1 MIRETSKLSYNR
13 LKVEGKKLSQEQRI
27 LQILKEKRGGLSL
40 SEISALTGFE
50 KSSVSGRINT
60 LKKNGKVFEGV
71 NKIKCPIT
79 KRTITPIYSF

>member
-1 MIRETSKLSYNR
+1 MVRDTSVIAYGE
-13 LKVEGKKLSQEQRI
+13 LKITGKKQSQEKRI
-27 LQILKEKRGGLSL
+27 LEILKEKGGGLSL

-50 KSSVSGRINT
+50 KSSVSGRVNT

-79 KRTITPIYSF
+79 NRTITPLYSF

>member
-60 LKKNGKVFEGV
+60 LKKNGKVFEV
-71 NKIKCPIT
+71 VKKIKCPIT

>member
-1 MIRETSKLSYNR
+1 MIRETSKLSYDQ
-13 LKVEGKKLSQEQRI
+13 LKVEGKKQSQEKRI
-27 LQILKEKRGGLSL
+27 LEIIREKRSGLSL